1 MNQTTPENTSSFF
14 SWSDHLPQAV
24 TVCDTEGRIIAMN
37 RASAALFKN
46 SGGTALIGASLFS
59 CHPQSANAIIKD
71 LLRTQRTNTYITE
84 KKDKRLLVHQA
95 PWYNDNEFAGLV
107 ETITVLSGE
116 IVVKKGK

>member
-1 MNQTTPENTSSFF
+1 MN
-14 SWSDHLPQAV
+14 L
-24 TVCDTEGRIIAMN
+24 
-37 RASAALFKN
+37 ASAALFKK